1 MQPTY
6 LPWAGYFRLIGL
18 SKVFVFLDDAQY
30 ERGTW
35 HQRNRLLSCG
45 TGKWITVPVR
55 RVSLGQSILAVEVE
69 DRQGWR
75 KQHMEMVR
83 HSYARHP
90 FRKEVLEALDPVLD
104 TSITSLADLN
114 IALIERFSDGLGLSR
129 KCRRSSV
136 MNVPGTRTDRVIAL
150 CDAVGAD
157 EYLSPGGAEEYLKN
171 DCFTDK
177 TNVKLSF
184 DNFVPTPYPQLGA
197 ENFISH
203 LSMVDVVANLGW
215 DGARHYLNL
224 EECNQ

>member
-1 MQPTY
+1 MQPSY

-35 HQRNRLLSCG
+35 HQRNRVLSCG
-45 TGKWITVPVR
+45 TGKWITIPVR
-55 RVSLGQSILAVEVE
+55 RVSLGQSILEVEVE

-90 FRKEVLEALDPVLD
+90 FRKEVLEGLDPVLD
-104 TSITSLADLN
+104 MSITSLADLN
-114 IALIERFSDGLGLSR
+114 IALIERFADGLGLSR
-129 KCRRSSV
+129 TCRRSST
-136 MNVPGTRTDRVIAL
+136 MNVPDMRTDRVIAL

-157 EYLSPGGAEEYLKN
+157 EYLSPKGAEEYLRN
-171 DCFTDK
+171 DGFTDK
-177 TNVKLSF
+177 TTVRLSF
-184 DNFVPTPYPQLGA
+184 DDFIPAPYPQLGA
-197 ENFISH
+197 EDFISH

-224 EECNQ
+224 EERNQ